1 MKTERS
7 KLAGKRRHKTVD
19 MEWTYAELDSG
30 KTVKEVAQELNI
42 SESTLRRRHKEYQK
56 EIEIEKENGC

>member
-7 KLAGKRRHKTVD
+7 KLAGKRRHKNVD

>member
-30 KTVKEVAQELNI
+30 KTVKEDAQELNI